1 MDWIFALTMGAVLYV
16 TIIPLYFFEANLRKP
31 KKNIILGVTVPHAHQ
46 ESEAVR
52 QITDDYLKRLRIV
65 MAILAV
71 LGLSM
76 FVIPYMSITITV
88 LMTLILGVI
97 VGTGLVFIKANR
109 RLMALKRRSGWQR
122 EGKPV
127 MVADLRAMEEKSKP
141 LPRIWLA
148 IPCVIAAIPLVPIVI
163 QLTRGTQDWTEI
175 LIYGITVIWIP
186 LLLVMAEA
194 FRRQNAEIVGAVS
207 DLNVITTRIRRRA
220 YMRMMGLSI
229 WLLGIMGIGMWFLP
243 LLLAQ
248 AQILF
253 GITIGILSIVLMVYA
268 IRAEFAVRR
277 AQEKFT
283 QLAGD
288 TLEIDTDEYWI
299 WGMFYYN
306 KNDKRM
312 FINDRVGVNMQMNL
326 AKPVGMISM
335 GLAALALLAMPLI
348 GVWVMAQEFSPITYS
363 VEGNV
368 VTVSHLTTRSFD
380 LGDDFE
386 VEILD
391 EWPSGMRTNGTA
403 IGTFRQGTF
412 QLNGI
417 GTSWVLLR
425 TDELPLILI
434 TRPGDRNLVFSYTPA
449 LSPLVR

>member
-1 MDWIFALTMGAVLYV
+1 MDWIFAFVMGAVLYV

-52 QITDDYLKRLRIV
+52 QITDAYLRKLRIV
-65 MAILAV
+65 TVIFAV

-76 FVIPYMSITITV
+76 FVVPYMSIQITI
-88 LMTLILGVI
+88 LMVLILGLI
-97 VGTGLVFIKANR
+97 LGTGLVFIKANR
-109 RLMALKRRSGWQR
+109 ALMALKRRSGWQKA
-122 EGKPV
+122 GKPA
-127 MVADLRAMEEKSKP
+127 MVADLRAMEEKNKP

-148 IPCVIAAIPLVPIVI
+148 IPCVIAMIPLIPIAM
-163 QLTRGTQDWTEI
+163 QLINGTQDWMEI
-175 LIYGITVIWIP
+175 LIYGVTVIWIP
-186 LLLVMAEA
+186 LFLVMAEA

-220 YMRMMGLSI
+220 YMRMMVLTT
-229 WLLGIMGIGMWFLP
+229 WLMAVMGIGIWFLP
-243 LLLAQ
+243 ILLAQ

-253 GITIGILSIVLMVYA
+253 GITIGILSIILMVYA
-268 IRAEFAVRR
+268 IRAEFAVRH
-277 AQEKFT
+277 AQERFT
-283 QLAGD
+283 ELAGD

-326 AKPVGMISM
+326 AKPIGMISM

-348 GVWVMAQEFSPITYS
+348 GVWIMAQEFSPISYS

-386 VEILD
+386 IEILD
-391 EWPSGMRTNGTA
+391 EWPGGMRTNGTA

-412 QLNGI
+412 QLDGI

-425 TDELPLILI
+425 TDDAPLILI
-434 TRPGDRNLVFSYTPA
+434 TRPGDRTLLFSYTPE
-449 LSPLVR
+449 LSSLAR

>member
-65 MAILAV
+65 MAIFAI

-109 RLMALKRRSGWQR
+109 RLMALKQRSGWQR

-148 IPCVIAAIPLVPIVI
+148 IPCIIAAIPLVPIVI

-220 YMRMMGLSI
+220 YMRMMVLSI

-386 VEILD
+386 IEILD
-391 EWPSGMRTNGTA
+391 EWPGGMRTNGTA